1 MTLNL
6 LVCCHFLQLKKK
18 TKDDDEIGSQVIV
31 VVCIWKIKSKDNDEP
46 LDLLSSSTIEKKMQK
61 MITNQEV
68 HYLSSVA
75 KEKTTK
81 DDDEL
86 GSQLVIVFYN
96 LEKKH

>member
-1 MTLNL
+1 
-6 LVCCHFLQLKKK
+6 
-18 TKDDDEIGSQVIV
+18 
-31 VVCIWKIKSKDNDEP
+31 
-46 LDLLSSSTIEKKMQK
+46 MQK